1 MAIVIDASIAAAWC
15 FPQEEGSLD
24 ADGVAMQII
33 SETGIVPM
41 VFWYEI
47 RNVLI
52 NSERSGRID
61 QQGTERFLERLGEL
75 QFEIDNG
82 HDETDTLN
90 LARRHRLTVYD
101 AAYLETALR
110 RQARLAP
117 STRRWPPPRLLKESP
132 IRRTDER
139 LIQFE

>member
-1 MAIVIDASIAAAWC
+1 MAIVIDASIEAAWC

-24 ADGVAMQII
+24 ADSVAMQII
-33 SETGIVPM
+33 SEIGIVPM

-61 QQGTERFLERLGEL
+61 QQGTKRFLERLGEL
-75 QFEIDNG
+75 QFDVDHG
-82 HDETDTLN
+82 HDERDTLN
-90 LARRHRLTVYD
+90 LARRHHLTVYD

-110 RQARLAP
+110 RQARLATLDAALAAASLVEGVANP
-117 STRRWPPPRLLKESP
+117 SN
-132 IRRTDER
+132 
-139 LIQFE
+139 